1 MLLPVL
7 PTRLGLFKTT
17 VVDEVQP
24 NVLTPSV
31 EPARMARI
39 AVTDGMDKKAVSL
52 LEKQG
57 HEVVLKHYSAEE
69 LLDGALTAFDAI
81 IVRSATKLTGE
92 VLRASEGG
100 LQVVGRAGVGV
111 DNIDLE
117 TAGQLGMA
125 VVNAPR
131 ASTQSVVELTL
142 AHLLACIRHLP
153 RADRSIRAG
162 KWEKS
167 AMKGSE
173 LSGKALGLIGFG
185 RIAQAVG
192 QVAQA
197 FGMVVHAYDP
207 YLPPKIAKAQN
218 TRLHKTVDALFA
230 NCTHVSVHCNL
241 TDETFHLV
249 NAARLASMPQTGLDG
264 TPCGNHIINCARGG
278 IVDEDAVIE
287 ALASGTLTS
296 AALDVFEV
304 EPVNPDHPLLQHEHF
319 HGTPHIGASTLEA
332 QARVGADIAV
342 NVMAVLAGEPCDFV
356 VNREHL

>member
-7 PTRLGLFKTT
+7 PSAWGLFKTT
-17 VVDEVQP
+17 VRPTVHP
-24 NVLTPSV
+24 NVLTPSH
-31 EPARMARI
+31 EQRRMARI
-39 AVTDGMDKKAVSL
+39 AVTDGMDKKAVAL
-52 LEKQG
+52 LEKAG
-57 HEVVLKHYSAEE
+57 HEVVLEHYPPEV
-69 LLDGALTAFDAI
+69 LLNGALAEFDAI
-81 IVRSATKLTGE
+81 VVRSATKLTDE
-92 VLRASEGG
+92 VLRASEGK
-100 LQVVGRAGVGV
+100 LKVIGRAGVGV
-111 DNIDLE
+111 DNIDLG
-117 TAGQLGMA
+117 TAGQLGVA

-142 AHLLACIRHLP
+142 GHLLASIRHLP
-153 RADRSIRAG
+153 RSDRSIRAG

-185 RIAQAVG
+185 RIAQSVG

-207 YLPPKIAKAQN
+207 YLPPKIAKVQN

-241 TDETFHLV
+241 TDETYHLV
-249 NAARLASMPQTGLDG
+249 NAARLSSMPQTGLDG
-264 TPCGNHIINCARGG
+264 TPCGNHLINCARGG
-278 IVDEDAVIE
+278 IVDENAVND
-287 ALASGTLTS
+287 ALASGSLTS

-304 EPVNPDHPLLQHEHF
+304 EPVNPDHPLLQQEHF

-332 QARVGADIAV
+332 QARVGADIAA

-356 VNREHL
+356 VNKDLL